1 MDVKISLQLLEK
13 LALISSLK
21 LKARRYLHLILE
33 TGKKNKILHLT
44 NIRNDNQMILPS
56 IKTVRKLSNQLVI
69 SFSYLSINRVDNI
82 LNTTLLILIG
92 SFRAYLSYY
101 LVGVLLQFSNN

>member
-21 LKARRYLHLILE
+21 LKARRYLQLILE
-33 TGKKNKILHLT
+33 TRKNKILHLT
-44 NIRNDNQMILPS
+44 NIHNENQMILPS
-56 IKTVRKLSNQLVI
+56 IKTVTKLSNQLVI
-69 SFSYLSINRVDNI
+69 SFSYLSINRVYNI

-92 SFRAYLSYY
+92 SFRAYLSHY
-101 LVGVLLQFSNN
+101 LVSVLLQFSNN

>member
-1 MDVKISLQLLEK
+1 MDDKISLQLLEK

-21 LKARRYLHLILE
+21 LKARRYLQLILE
-33 TGKKNKILHLT
+33 TGKNKILHLT

-56 IKTVRKLSNQLVI
+56 IKTVTKLSNHLVI
-69 SFSYLSINRVDNI
+69 SFSYLSINRVYNI

-92 SFRAYLSYY
+92 SFRAYLSHY